1 MNPIVLPAIL
11 SYSALR
17 HIRNKGVVMLKK
29 LIAVF
34 LIISV
39 FAFSGVSQA
48 KDILVELL
56 DEHGEAV
63 ITVNESR

>member
-1 MNPIVLPAIL
+1 
-11 SYSALR
+11 
-17 HIRNKGVVMLKK
+17 MLKK

>member
-1 MNPIVLPAIL
+1 M
-11 SYSALR
+11 
-17 HIRNKGVVMLKK
+17 KKK
-29 LIAVF
+29 LITIF
-34 LIISV
+34 LIIGA

-63 ITVNESR
+63 MVTVSR